1 MAKTVAEHMEIGLF
15 NICTEIL
22 VPKISRPYKK
32 FSATKMWQHERNDW
46 DQATCVDSTCSFAN
60 NCAPNAQF
68 GCGHF
73 TQNVWKGTT
82 HVCYQVGF
90 RRSSSSYK
98 HGSPQASETM
108 NKAFT
113 NFMNSKSIRKDSIIE
128 NTLLLDTAHQVTS
141 VQHIIPTSKPTHVL
155 LRILACQLT
164 ILKSEITAAGNKTLL
179 TNTKAFY

>member
-1 MAKTVAEHMEIGLF
+1 
-15 NICTEIL
+15 
-22 VPKISRPYKK
+22 
-32 FSATKMWQHERNDW
+32 MWQHERNDW

-90 RRSSSSYK
+90 RRHSCLYK
-98 HGSPQASETM
+98 HGSQQASETM
-108 NKAFT
+108 DIALA

-128 NTLLLDTAHQVTS
+128 NTLLLDIAHQVTS